1 MPLDLSSLPV
11 LDHHCHSLLR
21 RQTPFSQVEFQSFFS
36 EGGDETIRAR
46 HVPNTIYF
54 RWAIKELARFL
65 GCDPTADAVLAARTS
80 LPPREWARRLF
91 GDANIPLLLVDYG
104 FQSGETLTH
113 DELRAHLPCRIHPIL
128 RLETMAQDLIVQHE
142 SFDRMVEA
150 YVAAVEGARAA
161 GYVGLKSVIAYRT
174 GLAISPPDRGEPA
187 RVFAAVKARSR
198 SEGFVRL
205 ADKPLNDHLVLLALG
220 VAEKQQLPVQFHTGF
235 GDADLDLLWA
245 NPLHM
250 RPLFE
255 SGRYRHVPFV
265 LLHAGYPY
273 VRELGYLAT
282 LYSNVFVDV
291 GPAIPFVTVDI
302 PALWSQLLGLTATS
316 KILFSTDAYSIPDIY
331 WLAARWG
338 RWGLA
343 RALEAAMACGA
354 LTEAEALESAQA
366 MLGANAARLYGV
378 EL

>member
-1 MPLDLSSLPV
+1 
-11 LDHHCHSLLR
+11 
-21 RQTPFSQVEFQSFFS
+21 
-36 EGGDETIRAR
+36 
-46 HVPNTIYF
+46 
-54 RWAIKELARFL
+54 
-65 GCDPTADAVLAARTS
+65 
-80 LPPREWARRLF
+80 
-91 GDANIPLLLVDYG
+91 
-104 FQSGETLTH
+104 
-113 DELRAHLPCRIHPIL
+113 
-128 RLETMAQDLIVQHE
+128 MAQDLIVQHE

-198 SEGFVRL
+198 NDGFVRL
-205 ADKPLNDHLVLLALG
+205 ADKPLNDHLVLLALA
-220 VAEKQQLPVQFHTGF
+220 VAEQHQLPVQFHTGF

-250 RPLFE
+250 RSLFE
-255 SGRYRHVPFV
+255 SGRYRRVPFV

-291 GPAIPFVTVDI
+291 GLAIPFVTVDI

-331 WLAARWG
+331 WLATRWG

-343 RALEAAMACGA
+343 RALEGALECGA

-366 MLGANAARLYGV
+366 ILGGNAARLYGV

>member
-1 MPLDLSSLPV
+1 MALDLSPLPV

-65 GCDPTADAVLAARTS
+65 GCDATTEAVLAARAAV
-80 LPPREWARRLF
+80 PPHAWAGRLF
-91 GDANIPLLLVDYG
+91 RDANIPILLVDYG
-104 FQSGETLTH
+104 FQSGDTLTH

-198 SEGFVRL
+198 SDGFVRL
-205 ADKPLNDHLVLLALG
+205 ADKPLNDHLVLLALA
-220 VAEKQQLPVQFHTGF
+220 VAEQQRLPVQFHTGF

-255 SGRYRHVPFV
+255 SGRYPHVPFV

-291 GPAIPFVTVDI
+291 GLAIPFITVDI
-302 PALWSQLLGLTATS
+302 PALWGQLLGLTATS

-331 WLAARWG
+331 WLATRWG

-343 RALEAAMACGA
+343 RALEGALECGA

-366 MLGANAARLYGV
+366 ILGGNATRLYGV

>member
-54 RWAIKELARFL
+54 RWAIKELARLL
-65 GCDPTADAVLAARTS
+65 GCDPATEAVLAARAAV
-80 LPPREWARRLF
+80 PPNAWAGRLF
-91 GDANIPLLLVDYG
+91 GDANISLLLVDYG

-142 SFDRMVEA
+142 NFDRMVEA

-291 GPAIPFVTVDI
+291 GLAIPFVTVDI

-343 RALEAAMACGA
+343 RALEAATACGA

-366 MLGANAARLYGV
+366 ILGANAARLYGV

>member
-1 MPLDLSSLPV
+1 
-11 LDHHCHSLLR
+11 
-21 RQTPFSQVEFQSFFS
+21 
-36 EGGDETIRAR
+36 
-46 HVPNTIYF
+46 
-54 RWAIKELARFL
+54 
-65 GCDPTADAVLAARTS
+65 
-80 LPPREWARRLF
+80 
-91 GDANIPLLLVDYG
+91 
-104 FQSGETLTH
+104 
-113 DELRAHLPCRIHPIL
+113 
-128 RLETMAQDLIVQHE
+128 MAQDLIVQHE

-150 YVAAVEGARAA
+150 YVAAVEHARAA

-174 GLAISPPDRGEPA
+174 GLAIRPPDRGEPA

-205 ADKPLNDHLVLLALG
+205 ADKPLNDHLVLLALA

-255 SGRYRHVPFV
+255 SGQYRHVPFV

-291 GPAIPFVTVDI
+291 GLAIPFVTVDI

-316 KILFSTDAYSIPDIY
+316 KILFSTDAYSIPEIY

-343 RALEAAMACGA
+343 RALEAATACGA

-366 MLGANAARLYGV
+366 ILGANAARLYGI